1 MCGWKVWLV
10 PHPKA
15 NSAPPREVGAK
26 KIHIGGHVAKAAA
39 NTGVPEQKRVCWACC
54 THPTLM
60 LLTASPK
67 YPCF

>member
-15 NSAPPREVGAK
+15 NSAPLREVGAK

-39 NTGVPEQKRVCWACC
+39 NTGVPEQKECAGHAVH
-54 THPTLM
+54 TQH
-60 LLTASPK
+60 
-67 YPCF
+67 

>member
-39 NTGVPEQKRVCWACC
+39 NNGMPGQKKSV
-54 THPTLM
+54 LGM
-60 LLTASPK
+60 LYTPNINAPS
-67 YPCF
+67 CFT